1 MVPFSCCVNAI
12 PLFLS
17 FFQLARGLL
26 GATSPQLG
34 LFGMPQLARGLLG
47 VTVATLAI
55 FIIRNWQ
62 GVDIPRLD
70 AGQTLLGD
78 YQRHLD
84 RQHHRD
90 QHSTAVDAGS
100 IDAIESCFEPLEPMF
115 ISFIRL

>member
-26 GATSPQLG
+26 GVTSPQLG

-55 FIIRNWQ
+55 FIIRNGQ
-62 GVDIPRLD
+62 VVDIPRLD
-70 AGQTLLGD
+70 VGQTLLGD
-78 YQRHLD
+78 
-84 RQHHRD
+84 
-90 QHSTAVDAGS
+90 
-100 IDAIESCFEPLEPMF
+100 
-115 ISFIRL
+115 